1 MATGDCFTG
10 PTDLREFSARLG
22 MQTAGQRTAELV
34 RAPTY
39 PRKLKS
45 SSSYHLLSPPVQPI
59 VVDRFIEIVNWK
71 QNWNSLEMEREE
83 IIYRKARF
91 CCRGIKCPQKAYKRI
106 QILLKDRPSACGDA
120 S

>member
-22 MQTAGQRTAELV
+22 MQTARQRTAELV

-45 SSSYHLLSPPVQPI
+45 SNSYHLLSPPVQPI
-59 VVDRFIEIVNWK
+59 VVDRFIEIDA
-71 QNWNSLEMEREE
+71 
-83 IIYRKARF
+83 IFIP
-91 CCRGIKCPQKAYKRI
+91 IQKESQLLRI
-106 QILLKDRPSACGDA
+106 HNKFEQTFVLSDFAFYITTTSSTYILLD
-120 S
+120 